1 MEVNNFYINDIP
13 VYFSKTEKFKTIN
26 LQIIFLNEFNE
37 FLATRLSLLSRLL
50 NNSTKKY
57 NTKKENS

>member
-26 LQIIFLNEFNE
+26 LQIIFLSDGEWNPYA
-37 FLATRLSLLSRLL
+37 FLTGNDIMQIWLII
-50 NNSTKKY
+50 NP
-57 NTKKENS
+57 